1 MIRMFREG
9 HGIKRAVLAADAH
22 ISDKTL
28 ERAEAGHAISEE
40 SYRRIA
46 RVLGPQ
52 DDVLVSE
59 LFIPAPEEAERLFKR
74 RVEELWRALCPGTAR
89 AVPVENSGQHL

>member
-40 SYRRIA
+40 
-46 RVLGPQ
+46 
-52 DDVLVSE
+52 
-59 LFIPAPEEAERLFKR
+59 
-74 RVEELWRALCPGTAR
+74 
-89 AVPVENSGQHL
+89 NSGQHL

>member
-1 MIRMFREG
+1 MRGEHRRLTSTEVGLVIRMFREG

-40 SYRRIA
+40 
-46 RVLGPQ
+46 
-52 DDVLVSE
+52 
-59 LFIPAPEEAERLFKR
+59 
-74 RVEELWRALCPGTAR
+74 
-89 AVPVENSGQHL
+89 NSGQHL